1 MKIKATILNGFLG
14 IYDDNFLAC
23 ALKGY
28 VCQAASSGGTGVF
41 FIPVIGVFC
50 STWSCNLKVG
60 GN

>member
-23 ALKGY
+23 ALKVPAQEVLGY
-28 VCQAASSGGTGVF
+28 F
-41 FIPVIGVFC
+41 LFLLIGVFC